1 MTSSGQHNI
10 ILDIIHEVKNKNGQT
25 VQENKSVTVTTS
37 TSPDDHSSFDDWCKK
52 HQNSVKLLRDVIIG
66 GYTITKWRKLTK
78 K

>member
-1 MTSSGQHNI
+1 MASSGQHNI
-10 ILDIIHEVKNKNGQT
+10 ILDIIREVRDNNGQT

-37 TSPDDHSSFDDWCKK
+37 TSPDDHSSFDEWCRK
-52 HQNSVKLLRDVIIG
+52 HQSSVKLLKDVIMA